1 MADEQREFWSQAA
14 QRYDRVVDLQIG
26 PATRSLARDRLAQEK
41 RLGRLA
47 ELGCGTGF
55 YTGVLAARA
64 DQVVATDLSPGM
76 LALAKERADA
86 AFDTAFMSLVIH
98 FTDPARTVAEMH
110 RILKPGGTLIVA
122 NLDPGALGGLDR
134 VACLIRTIYR
144 GLAGYRV
151 KPPKGFGNNVLT
163 AEQLGRHLMAVGFR
177 VSSTERIKD
186 ASRTSHIPI
195 DYIGPSLRGTFA
207 TLLGTSDRASLR
219 ARAPLRRSLRAR
231 ARRAVRRQG
240 RALGPSVGR

>member
-26 PATRSLARDRLAQEK
+26 PATRSLVRDRLAQEK

-76 LALAKERADA
+76 LALAKERVDAANVTFQTEDAQKTSFPDA

-98 FTDPARTVAEMH
+98 FTEPARTVAEMH

-134 VACLIRTIYR
+134 VVCLIRIVYR
-144 GLAGYRV
+144 GLTGYRV
-151 KPPKGFGNNVLT
+151 RPPKGFGKNVLT
-163 AEQLGRHLMAVGFR
+163 AEQLTRHLVAAGFR

-186 ASRTSHIPI
+186 TSRASYIPI
-195 DYIGPSLRGTFA
+195 DYI
-207 TLLGTSDRASLR
+207 
-219 ARAPLRRSLRAR
+219 
-231 ARRAVRRQG
+231 RAVK
-240 RALGPSVGR
+240 A